1 MPGRARQSL
10 DPRSV
15 VAWVYLKLHD
25 AGSRTEPVRQS
36 FEVLAAGGLH
46 APGASDPA
54 SPMGKIDAAWACIGV
69 HGQKSP
75 LDLFFAGGVLLPAY
89 VDIDR
94 QANGQATSYQAQA
107 DEDEGER
114 RIVLAFCRSARHG
127 VSGKGEP
134 LVFAYANTHTT
145 L

>member
-75 LDLFFAGGVLLPAY
+75 LDLFFAYDPFHDAMRAVALQSERPAARRGHRRHVARSLAPALPP
-89 VDIDR
+89 DPSR
-94 QANGQATSYQAQA
+94 RAQA
-107 DEDEGER
+107 RAVGAGPECGS
-114 RIVLAFCRSARHG
+114 L
-127 VSGKGEP
+127 
-134 LVFAYANTHTT
+134 
-145 L
+145 